1 MKENDKF
8 VVVAVVGIS
17 GQIDSWTTNTH
28 THTCMTNGRNIWMD
42 DAQKKINPKVAI
54 IIISK

>member
-28 THTCMTNGRNIWMD
+28 THMYDKWQKYMD
-42 DAQKKINPKVAI
+42 G
-54 IIISK
+54 